1 MLEKRFYAITRSRK
15 EHVWYNTAFIY
26 IFATELQKKYE
37 NERLA
42 RQRAEE
48 TLLETEKKK
57 SELSV
62 DLTQLNS
69 MTDTLK
75 ADLRMEIEKV
85 WAWWFGVWLSVW
97 GARSEL
103 GISRFCWHI
112 DVIRVVFI

>member
-1 MLEKRFYAITRSRK
+1 M
-15 EHVWYNTAFIY
+15 HV
-26 IFATELQKKYE
+26 FATELQKKYE

-85 WAWWFGVWLSVW
+85 LLI
-97 GARSEL
+97 L
-103 GISRFCWHI
+103 GC
-112 DVIRVVFI
+112 VYL

>member
-1 MLEKRFYAITRSRK
+1 MLSIHSL
-15 EHVWYNTAFIY
+15 
-26 IFATELQKKYE
+26 TELQKKYE

-85 WAWWFGVWLSVW
+85 LLI
-97 GARSEL
+97 L
-103 GISRFCWHI
+103 GC
-112 DVIRVVFI
+112 VYL